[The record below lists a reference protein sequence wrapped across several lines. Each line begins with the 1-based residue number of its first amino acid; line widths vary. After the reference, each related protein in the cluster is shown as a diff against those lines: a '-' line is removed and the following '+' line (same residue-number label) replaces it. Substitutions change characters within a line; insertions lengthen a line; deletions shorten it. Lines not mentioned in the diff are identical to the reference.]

1 MPLYIVGTPWNSVI
15 LSRSMISSAF
25 SASKRGIMDTMA
37 WACTAPLSVHVWP
50 KLWNSGSAPSSLS
63 SLEISPRW
71 SAATVQFLYMFE
83 WVSSAPLGWPVVPD
97 VYRITAVSSGSRSS
111 STWAGSSTSPS
122 SFSNSP
128 GLTRMHSTPAS
139 SAPLVAG
146 SSKSPQATSSLAP
159 GSSR

>member
-1 MPLYIVGTPWNSVI
+1 MIP
-15 LSRSMISSAF
+15 SRSMISSAF
-25 SASKRGIMDTMA
+25 SGSNRGIIEIIA

-63 SLEISPRW
+63 SLVISPRW

-83 WVSSAPLGWPVVPD
+83 WVSSAPLGCPVVPD

-122 SFSNSP
+122 SSSNSP